1 LRSANTLGACR
12 LILHVVSGLAI
23 SNLFSVGN
31 FKMTQLAKVAPYECY
46 LYVYHCASGEEFFRE
61 IKDDDLLDL
70 ETQVIHWVKDYFGDE
85 VEVDLPIIHGIEGE
99 YFASIK
105 TDFNAPDSVI
115 SWESGGFYLK

>member
-1 LRSANTLGACR
+1 M
-12 LILHVVSGLAI
+12 
-23 SNLFSVGN
+23 
-31 FKMTQLAKVAPYECY
+31 KQLASTAPYECY
-46 LYVYHCASGEEFFRE
+46 LYVYNCASGEEFFRE

-70 ETQVIHWVKDYFGDE
+70 ETQVIDWVEDYFGGE
-85 VEVDLPIIHGIEGE
+85 VEVDLPIMHGIEGE

>member
-1 LRSANTLGACR
+1 MHGALG
-12 LILHVVSGLAI
+12 LTISKFFSLA
-23 SNLFSVGN
+23 N
-31 FKMTQLAKVAPYECY
+31 FKMKQLASPAPYECY
-46 LYVYHCASGEEFFRE
+46 LYVYNCASGEEFFRE

-70 ETQVIHWVKDYFGDE
+70 ETQVIHWAKDYFGDE
-85 VEVDLPIIHGIEGE
+85 VEVDLPIVHGLEGE